1 MIGSIDVGLKRVGI
15 AICVDNKIVMPQDA
29 ILRKNRDQAA
39 RDVDLFLIEWKIDLL
54 VVGLPMSGSSHEEMQ
69 RRINHFVSLLS
80 YTKDIVYQD
89 EYGSSFEA
97 KELMQGTIRQKR
109 DGKIDSIAAKIIL
122 QRYLDSQKTDHK
134 SLD

>member
-1 MIGSIDVGLKRVGI
+1 MIASIDVGLKRIGV
-15 AICVDNKIVMPQDA
+15 AISLDNSIIMPQDA

-39 RDVDLFLIEWKIDLL
+39 RDVDLFLNEWKIDIL

-69 RRINHFVSLLS
+69 RRIKHFVSLLS
-80 YTKDIVYQD
+80 FSEVIIYQD

-109 DGKIDSIAAKIIL
+109 DGKIDSIAAQIIL
-122 QRYLDSQKTDHK
+122 QRYFDTQKNDYK